1 MAATRHAN
9 DDVVSVQQSRSAASS
24 FGPPAG
30 TMLNLDVDGVSIA
43 VTTAGA
49 GAPMV
54 LLHCSGSSAAQ
65 WRDLGAIL
73 ARDFHIAAPDS
84 YGCGSTGA
92 WPGRRPIR
100 LADHAHMVAEVVRA
114 HGYPV
119 HLVGHSFGGAVALR
133 LALDFPE
140 LLRSLVLIE
149 PVSFQLLRGGEPAD
163 GRPVCGDP
171 QPRVR
176 GFRVRPQ
183 QRRAR
188 GHGAFRRLLE
198 RAVRLVASVT
208 RGAGAAGR
216 PDRRR
221 RCELHRDVWRSDAT
235 GGLPPHRCPDARAAR
250 QCLAAAVPPAG
261 RNGRR
266 DDSGGRRSHDRR
278 RRPYGAPDAC
288 GGGGRPGH
296 GFHGAG
302 TPTRRQRRVDQIDV
316 CEPECPCGNSGLSVY
331 TFSRNFN
338 AVETASDGGA
348 DRHRIEV
355 YRTNRSYRRN
365 RRSPICGANCKP
377 PTTGWRSCGTSS
389 ATPHRS
395 RSASSRSSPVGGIR
409 PRRG

>member
-73 ARDFHIAAPDS
+73 ARDFHIAAPDF

-133 LALDFPE
+133 LALDFSGAAAQP
-140 LLRSLVLIE
+140 RADRAGVV
-149 PVSFQLLRGGEPAD
+149 PAAARGRTG
-163 GRPVCGDP
+163 GRRPVCGDP

-176 GFRVRPQ
+176 GLRVRPQ
-183 QRRAR
+183 RRRAR

-198 RAVRLVASVT
+198 RA
-208 RGAGAAGR
+208 GAPGR
-216 PDRRR
+216 ICHPRRR
-221 RCELHRDVWRSDAT
+221 R
-235 GGLPPHRCPDARAAR
+235 
-250 QCLAAAVPPAG
+250 
-261 RNGRR
+261 
-266 DDSGGRRSHDRR
+266 
-278 RRPYGAPDAC
+278 
-288 GGGGRPGH
+288 
-296 GFHGAG
+296 
-302 TPTRRQRRVDQIDV
+302 
-316 CEPECPCGNSGLSVY
+316 
-331 TFSRNFN
+331 
-338 AVETASDGGA
+338 
-348 DRHRIEV
+348 
-355 YRTNRSYRRN
+355 
-365 RRSPICGANCKP
+365 
-377 PTTGWRSCGTSS
+377 GW
-389 ATPHRS
+389 PS
-395 RSASSRSSPVGGIR
+395 RSAASLRTSPRCSPI
-409 PRRG
+409 